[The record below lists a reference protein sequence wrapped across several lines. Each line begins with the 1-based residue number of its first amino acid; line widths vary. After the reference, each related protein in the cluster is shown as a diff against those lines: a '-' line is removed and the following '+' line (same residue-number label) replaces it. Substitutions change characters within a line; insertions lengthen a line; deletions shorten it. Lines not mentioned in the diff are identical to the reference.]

1 MADRN
6 DEFYVGYLE
15 QSPAGIPARS
25 RVGILAV
32 FLVGLLLATVL
43 VLAQAR
49 FDRGTFEFGVEREF
63 RGVLVERPY
72 PLLLV
77 SSGDS
82 ARSRTT
88 LTTHYLVEYGKR
100 GAAERVAGLDG
111 EPVLVTGSLVHND
124 RARMIEV
131 HAVERLEG
139 DEAQDLRRLEHET
152 ELTLGSMTLLGEI
165 VDAKCHLGVM
175 KPGRGKPHRACA
187 VRCISGGIPP
197 VLRVEDRSGNVDYFL
212 LVSSDGK
219 SVNRDVLD
227 FVADPVEITGRAT
240 RSGDRLVLYA
250 DPSSYR
256 RIGS

>member
-1 MADRN
+1 MSSFPVA
-6 DEFYVGYLE
+6 
-15 QSPAGIPARS
+15 S
-25 RVGILAV
+25 
-32 FLVGLLLATVL
+32 
-43 VLAQAR
+43 
-49 FDRGTFEFGVEREF
+49 GTFEYGVDREF

-77 SSGDS
+77 PSGDS
-82 ARSRTT
+82 GRSGTT
-88 LTTHYLVEYGKR
+88 LTTYYLVEFGKH
-100 GAAERVAGLDG
+100 GSAERIAGLDG
-111 EPVLVTGSLVHND
+111 EPVRVTGSSIYND

-131 HAVERLEG
+131 HAVERLQG
-139 DEAQDLRRLEHET
+139 DAAEDLPRLERET
-152 ELTLGSMTLLGEI
+152 ELTLGTMTLVGEI

-197 VLRVEDRSGNVDYFL
+197 VLRVEDRSGHIDYFL

-227 FVADPVEITGRAT
+227 LVADPVEITGRVT

>member
-6 DEFYVGYLE
+6 DDFYVGYLE
-15 QSPAGIPARS
+15 KSPAGIAARV
-25 RVGILAV
+25 RAGVLTV
-32 FLVGLLLATVL
+32 LLVGLGLAVVL
-43 VLAQAR
+43 VFAQSR
-49 FDRGTFEFGVEREF
+49 FDRGTFEFGVDREF

-77 SSGDS
+77 PSGDS
-82 ARSRTT
+82 GRSGTT
-88 LTTHYLVEYGKR
+88 VTTYYLVEFGKR
-100 GAAERVAGLDG
+100 GSAERVAGLDG
-111 EPVLVTGSLVHND
+111 EPVRVTGSLVHND

-131 HAVERLEG
+131 HAVERLEE
-139 DEAQDLRRLEHET
+139 DEAQDLPRLERET
-152 ELTLGSMTLLGEI
+152 ELTLGTMTLVGEI

-227 FVADPVEITGRAT
+227 FVADPVEITGRVT